1 MARYIVED
9 IKTEGFQ
16 KNFMLPFV
24 NLIPAF
30 VWSIPVHQKLFP
42 DADFW
47 ITFAL
52 CGLFVIAYIALSFL
66 PIITVIPCVA
76 GVIIFTAMAWA
87 PAGMIGNNVVRI
99 IVKVVIIAFFIML
112 ELCVW
117 INSTLPWLERKF
129 PNRPNI
135 RVIK

>member
-9 IKTEGFQ
+9 IKTKSFQ

-30 VWSIPVHQKLFP
+30 VWSIPVHQKLFR

-87 PAGMIGNNVVRI
+87 SADMIGNNVVRI
-99 IVKVVIIAFFIML
+99 IVKVVIVAFFIML
-112 ELCVW
+112 EFCIW
-117 INSTLPWLERKF
+117 INATLPWLERKF

-135 RVIK
+135 RVNK

>member
-9 IKTEGFQ
+9 IKRGSFQ

-30 VWSIPVHQKLFP
+30 VWNIPLHQKLFP
-42 DADFW
+42 DADFGM
-47 ITFAL
+47 TFVL
-52 CGLFVIAYIALSFL
+52 CGLFVIVYMVLSFL
-66 PIITVIPCVA
+66 PIITVAPCVA
-76 GVIIFTAMAWA
+76 GVIIFTALAWA
-87 PAGMIGNNVVRI
+87 PADLIGNNVVRN
-99 IVKVVIIAFFIML
+99 IVKVVIVVFFIML
-112 ELCVW
+112 EFCIW
-117 INSTLPWLERKF
+117 INATLPWLEGKF